1 VDALVRQCE
10 MTCPSVRNDSCD
22 TWSYSMPT
30 YSPTPLPTLAVEYDI
45 NIEATIV
52 LKGLSR
58 STWNLNKESYDSV
71 FVTAVVDTIG
81 NPSITPATVS
91 VKEVYDVVQ
100 RWRQRRRLD
109 DGNGGK
115 TGVPMT
121 IIAPHTRGSD
131 AKSILKLLQL
141 AVDDGS
147 FTITLQQDADEMD
160 VSGFEVV
167 EAESF
172 SGSEVTSDNNSNKK
186 SSSMSAANIGT
197 IVVGTL
203 IAALFFVYWYAF
215 RPKDDEDEDHNKET
229 GDGEEDDEEGDI
241 KMENLR
247 ATSNP
252 LHAKTLADDVIPTA
266 NANPRATATIGSS
279 VIAPN
284 SRSSNKKNSAGDTLP
299 PDVQAKFRS
308 REIDAAENN
317 FGTL

>member
-1 VDALVRQCE
+1 
-10 MTCPSVRNDSCD
+10 
-22 TWSYSMPT
+22 MPT
-30 YSPTPLPTLAVEYDI
+30 HSPTPLPTLAVEYDI
-45 NIEATIV
+45 NIVATIV

-91 VKEVYDVVQ
+91 VKEVYDVVE
-100 RWRQRRRLD
+100 RRRQRRRLD
-109 DGNGGK
+109 DGSGGK

-131 AKSILKLLQL
+131 AESILNLLKL
-141 AVDDGS
+141 AVEDGS
-147 FTITLQQDADEMD
+147 FTITLQQDADELD
-160 VSGFEVV
+160 VSGFEDV

-215 RPKDDEDEDHNKET
+215 RPKDDEEEDHNNET
-229 GDGEEDDEEGDI
+229 GDGEDDEEGDI
-241 KMENLR
+241 KMENFK

-252 LHAKTLADDVIPTA
+252 LHAKTLADDVIPIA

-279 VIAPN
+279 VIATN
-284 SRSSNKKNSAGDTLP
+284 SRSSNEWNSTGDTTLHP
-299 PDVQAKFRS
+299 PNVQAKYHS
-308 REIDAAENN
+308 RGIDAAENN
-317 FGTL
+317 FGTV